1 MKKDNKRLYQSKE
14 QTNKYER
21 ANAKRMI
28 KESMKEEDSREKER
42 EYYDYQCRL
51 GCDLSQGDDFYA
63 FTSIQRT
70 SRKNFQS
77 RNEKL

>member
-28 KESMKEEDSREKER
+28 KESMKEEDFREKER
-42 EYYDYQCRL
+42 EYYDYKCRL
-51 GCDLSQGDDFYA
+51 GCDLS
-63 FTSIQRT
+63 
-70 SRKNFQS
+70 
-77 RNEKL
+77 